1 MIPNDFNQMILNDT
15 KWYQMILNDNQTDVH
30 VSQIASLY
38 DLYNYMYVT
47 NLSWILDFFF
57 SVDFFLTQQKTSFI
71 SAYCCLQ

>member
-1 MIPNDFNQMILNDT
+1 MV
-15 KWYQMILNDNQTDVH
+15 LNDNQTDVH

-57 SVDFFLTQQKTSFI
+57 LWIFFSLSKKHCSLAPTVVYSK
-71 SAYCCLQ
+71 